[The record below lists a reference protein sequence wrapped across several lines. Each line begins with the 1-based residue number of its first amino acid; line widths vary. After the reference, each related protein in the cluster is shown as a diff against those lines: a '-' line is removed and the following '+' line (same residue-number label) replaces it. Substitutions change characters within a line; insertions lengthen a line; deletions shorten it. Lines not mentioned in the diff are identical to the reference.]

1 MDLNTVRL
9 RLRGILV
16 YAVTPFQRDA
26 DLSLDEEGLRHN
38 VQYLVGRGVRGIVPC
53 GGTGEFWSLTP
64 DEYRRVVEAV
74 RSAAGAET
82 LVVPGV
88 GGCLH
93 EAIRQVR
100 HAEATGCEAVMIFT
114 PPGRISEAGLVAY
127 FCAVAEQT
135 QLGVIPYL
143 SMPVSLPSLEAMI
156 AIPTVVAVK
165 DATGDLAWFRRAS
178 RVAIPEVNWFC
189 EGESLAPYYLLH
201 YATGVTSG
209 VANFVPELSLELY
222 DAAQRGDFRRA
233 AELQRLLDP
242 WAELRAKLGN
252 LVPVIKAAMDRL
264 GLAGGPVRLPLL
276 PLVEADV
283 RELDRLIATL
293 PRKAGPGAQEEQT
306 A

>member
-1 MDLNTVRL
+1 
-9 RLRGILV
+9 
-16 YAVTPFQRDA
+16 
-26 DLSLDEEGLRHN
+26 
-38 VQYLVGRGVRGIVPC
+38 
-53 GGTGEFWSLTP
+53 
-64 DEYRRVVEAV
+64 
-74 RSAAGAET
+74 
-82 LVVPGV
+82 
-88 GGCLH
+88 
-93 EAIRQVR
+93 
-100 HAEATGCEAVMIFT
+100 MIFT

-165 DATGDLAWFRRAS
+165 DATGDLAWFRRGS
-178 RVAIPEVNWFC
+178 RVAIPKVNWFC
-189 EGESLAPYYLLH
+189 EGEILAPYYLLH
-201 YATGVTSG
+201 DATGVTSG

-242 WAELRAKLGN
+242 WAELRAKPGN